1 MKLPQDHPIGQPTTG
16 LRDIQGR
23 VPDLS
28 GRIANGNR
36 QQAPG
41 NVIGRPAPHAR
52 RQDATAPAADGRRLR
67 THNSREQAYP
77 TIFLAASLVSYVGR
91 VMSLESG
98 DLITTATPLSCGVG
112 RHTQARFLETRR

>member
-1 MKLPQDHPIGQPTTG
+1 MKLPQDHPIGQPKAG
-16 LRDIQGR
+16 LWDIQGR

-28 GRIANGNR
+28 GRIAKGNR

-52 RQDATAPAADGRRLR
+52 RLDATAPAANGRRLP
-67 THNSREQAYP
+67 THNSRDLARP
-77 TIFLAASLVSYVGR
+77 TIFLAAPLFSYVGR
-91 VMSLESG
+91 FMSLESG
-98 DLITTATPLSCGVG
+98 DLITPGTPLSCGVG